1 MDGLDRAREL
11 GSRENG
17 LTVVIAKR
25 QNGSPYASVVN
36 AGVLEHPVAGGQV
49 VGFVSRGGTRKLP
62 NLRRN
67 PEITVVFRSGW
78 DWVAVEGKAELVGPD
93 DPPSGLVDD
102 DLPSLLRVIYAA
114 AVGGSPND
122 WKQLDAVMAAEGH
135 TAVLVRP
142 IRCYSTPSEEPD
154 IPDHRLT
161 K

>member
-1 MDGLDRAREL
+1 MDELGRAREL

-17 LTVVIAKR
+17 LAVVIALR

-36 AGVLEHPVAGGQV
+36 AGVLEHPVGGGPV

-78 DWVAVEGKAELVGPD
+78 EWLAVEGKAELIGPD
-93 DPPSGLVDD
+93 DSYSGLVDD
-102 DLPSLLRVIYAA
+102 DLPRLLREIYAA

-122 WKQLDAVMAAEGH
+122 WKELDAVMAAEGH
-135 TAVLVRP
+135 TGVLVRP
-142 IRCYSTPSEEPD
+142 IRCYSAPSEEPN
-154 IPDHRLT
+154 IPDDRLT